1 MKKLFLLLAV
11 LSTVGLWA
19 VPAHRQW
26 RTVTQT
32 DGSVIEVMT
41 IGDEFYHYTI
51 NRAGQQV
58 RETNGVYQVVGEA
71 PTAEVVKARRAK
83 AVARRQRKDIGT
95 TPNLAPKGV
104 VILANF
110 SDQSMQSGH
119 TQVTFDELC
128 NSLNCTVNS
137 GYPSAAQYFADQ
149 SKGAYR
155 PQFDVYGPVT
165 LSRALSYYGADKNN
179 EEGNDQHAADVVVE
193 ACILANQQDT
203 INWADYDTNNDGY
216 IDFVYV
222 IYAGKGQA
230 DGGSSETIWPHNWK
244 VSNARSYGSCTYTAS
259 ECKVGGKVIE
269 NYAMSSELSSN
280 GLCGIGT
287 LCHEFGH
294 VMGLPD
300 LYDTNY
306 NTNYESCLTPNDWN
320 IMDQGSYNADGH
332 CPPNYDPWQ
341 KDFFGWHTPVN
352 LGSEPQNVTL
362 YANGTENYQ
371 AYQINAS
378 GSYVGPTTSGERYYI
393 ENRQQTG
400 WDAPLTGHGMLVWKV
415 NFNASKWTNNE
426 PNNTANSPYYTVVSA
441 YGTKI
446 GTDGNT
452 NNCPWNTFPGTKN
465 VTTCTLVSGRA
476 LTDITEASNIVT
488 CKFNNGAS
496 DTPTDTTSTGT
507 TNNETKW
514 YAIGWINGEDA
525 GESAYSTFNDTY
537 MFRDGKLTINC
548 AMGSYIAIKDQDTN
562 FYYSRTEATV
572 ADTVVTLEWA
582 NGWAG
587 LQKWAIPEG
596 TNYIIIRE
604 ASPKGSIT
612 LERVN
617 KATYDAYPF
626 TPTDTIPDTPTDTTI
641 ITQYEVAATM
651 TAGTS
656 ASTATVNGQAAIKCG
671 TSVKAGDM
679 TVTVGA
685 GAAYLSLYIASWSN
699 VRGVSAAIEAP
710 EGVTVLP
717 TTLVLAP
724 DSGITGNTP
733 FTLKGDEATYKH
745 TVILKN
751 VTAETALKISCE
763 KRFVAWGAVYG
774 TDSANIPIDTI
785 PVVPTDTTQDALSIS
800 VAQALEIG
808 ASLSAGGSI
817 PQTYSITGYVSE
829 AESYNEAYQNQNFW
843 ITDTKGS
850 TANTNDQGALY
861 IYRGKVSSAVK
872 VGNKISIT
880 TAIRKYQET
889 IETESNAPVTI
900 LDSDT
905 IPDTPKDTI
914 PTATILATMYDVTN
928 NMVLC
933 LQFVDDAKVC
943 GDVYF
948 VGENNNWGKGTG
960 TETSFDNCLKF
971 QQVPGFEGWYVVEVP
986 FTGSFEGKPMHVSED
1001 KAWTWDYQ
1009 SGDVNAWSYVSGKRL
1024 QLTAG
1029 YSEECNVAYASA
1041 GAYIYRLK
1049 YWKKHN
1055 NPCEA
1060 QITRDYTIRLYAP
1073 DACPEMKPAII
1084 GDFNNWSVN
1093 MPMREGE
1100 DASGR
1105 TVYTYTLTDVVGHAF
1120 KIREVNDTAWT
1131 NEMLYYWA
1139 EEDYWVAFPNI
1150 ELGTTETIELDWS
1163 DNDNYRFA
1171 QCVPGSTIDDPVYTI
1186 VLSDPVCEENP
1197 EFFPMIL
1204 YNGGSLNFERGEY
1217 MDSEAWMA
1225 TVHAQPGSYYQL
1237 LEANYSYGNQLQYL
1251 DSTTGWWWSFLP
1263 KPFPESVEDTT
1274 VLVFDYS
1281 NPERYRYPLCGKLHY
1296 DDSTYVNINVTLKAP
1311 AGAPEKIAIVGDF
1324 ISGWY
1329 SWEKGSLMTYKNG
1342 EYRVTVK
1349 ATANSQFKFREYNGY
1364 SNYIEYTDG
1373 GAMENLVFGEFMD
1386 TANNVYVDLSNT
1398 ARYRWVEWSDYI
1410 PKEIYSV
1417 TVQADNTENGSVTG
1431 GGEYKE
1437 GETAVIMAKPRMD
1450 CVFEGWS
1457 DGNQLNPRSVTVMS
1471 DTAFTAVFRRNI
1483 PIQPV
1488 EMFDTMYFTAA
1499 DTTLIAVRVYAPSEI
1514 EPYDKL
1520 IIATVDNKNI
1530 MGFQALI
1537 AGNEQNYRST
1547 VTYTP
1552 NMNIAPVSV
1561 VEVVPNGTYY
1571 RLRVE
1576 DGELAPRC
1584 EDCYQKL
1591 NQLYAV
1597 PVGADWYF
1605 AQYGKSVVPEA
1616 AAYANRMILYNKE
1629 APRFS
1634 SYRQVTGLE
1643 REQTTVFK
1651 LNAKRVIPQEPTV
1664 VEEDLS
1670 ALVEEENPMDEATVA
1685 MEVEPADTIAVISMP
1700 YVEFVHSFTLIVWS
1714 DEART
1719 QVLMMITYD
1728 ASGHVISVT
1737 KPNAVRRLM
1746 PREEG
1751 EVTFEIDD
1759 LEPETTYPYTLVA
1772 CEDDGSILTSLN
1784 SSFTTTDGTEG
1795 IRNVFDHSSHTVKFL
1810 MNGQL
1815 FILRDGKLYNA
1826 LGVQVKHL

>member
-110 SDQSMQSGH
+110 SDKSMQSGH
-119 TQVTFDELC
+119 TQATFDELC

-179 EEGNDQHAADVVVE
+179 EEGDDQHATDVVVE

-203 INWADYDTNNDGY
+203 INWADYDSDNDGY

-244 VSNARSYGSCTYTAS
+244 VSDARSSGYCTYTAS

-280 GLCGIGT
+280 SLCGIGT

-320 IMDQGSYNADGH
+320 IMDLGSYNADGH

-400 WDAPLTGHGMLVWKV
+400 WDAPLTGHGMLVWQV

-441 YGTKI
+441 SGTKI
-446 GTDGNT
+446 GTDTGGT

-465 VTTCTLVSGRA
+465 VNTYSPISDRA

-488 CKFNNGAS
+488 CKFNSGAS
-496 DTPTDTTSTGT
+496 VTPTDTTSTGT

-582 NGWAG
+582 NGWNGA
-587 LQKWAIPEG
+587 QKWAIPEG

-626 TPTDTIPDTPTDTTI
+626 TPTDTIPDTP
-641 ITQYEVAATM
+641 
-651 TAGTS
+651 
-656 ASTATVNGQAAIKCG
+656 
-671 TSVKAGDM
+671 
-679 TVTVGA
+679 
-685 GAAYLSLYIASWSN
+685 
-699 VRGVSAAIEAP
+699 
-710 EGVTVLP
+710 
-717 TTLVLAP
+717 
-724 DSGITGNTP
+724 
-733 FTLKGDEATYKH
+733 
-745 TVILKN
+745 
-751 VTAETALKISCE
+751 
-763 KRFVAWGAVYG
+763 
-774 TDSANIPIDTI
+774 
-785 PVVPTDTTQDALSIS
+785 
-800 VAQALEIG
+800 
-808 ASLSAGGSI
+808 
-817 PQTYSITGYVSE
+817 
-829 AESYNEAYQNQNFW
+829 
-843 ITDTKGS
+843 
-850 TANTNDQGALY
+850 
-861 IYRGKVSSAVK
+861 
-872 VGNKISIT
+872 
-880 TAIRKYQET
+880 
-889 IETESNAPVTI
+889 
-900 LDSDT
+900 
-905 IPDTPKDTI
+905 KDTI
-914 PTATILATMYDVTN
+914 PTAAILATMYDVTN

-960 TETSFDNCLKF
+960 TVESFDNCLKF
-971 QQVPGFEGWYVVEVP
+971 QQVPGFEGWYAVEVP

-1009 SGDVNAWSYVSGKRL
+1009 CGDVNAWSYVSGKRL

-1029 YSEECNVAYASA
+1029 YTGECNVAYASA

-1093 MPMREGE
+1093 MPMREEE

-1105 TVYTYTLTDVVGHAF
+1105 TVYTYTLTDVVGHTF
-1120 KIREVNDTAWT
+1120 KIREENDTAWT
-1131 NEMLYYWA
+1131 NEMQYYWA

-1150 ELGTTETIELDWS
+1150 ELGMTETLELDWS

-1171 QCVPGSTIDDPVYTI
+1171 QCVSGSSIDDPVYTI

-1204 YNGGSLNFERGEY
+1204 CNGGSLNFERGDY
-1217 MDSEAWMA
+1217 MGSEAWMA

-1263 KPFPESVEDTT
+1263 RPFPESVEDTT

-1324 ISGWY
+1324 ISGLY
-1329 SWEKGSLMTYKNG
+1329 NSWEKGSLMTYKNG

-1349 ATANSQFKFREYNGY
+1349 ATANSQFKFREYKGY

-1431 GGEYKE
+1431 GGEYNE

-1530 MGFQALI
+1530 MGSQALI

-1552 NMNIAPVSV
+1552 NMNIATVSV

-1605 AQYGKSVVPEA
+1605 TQYGKSVVPEA
-1616 AAYANRMILYNKE
+1616 AAYANRMILYNEE

-1700 YVEFVHSFTLIVWS
+1700 YVEFVHSFTLIVWA

-1784 SSFTTTDGTEG
+1784 SSFTTTNGTEG